1 MQRAEGVWVCY
12 VFTQLSGREQLFRR
26 ARIQLILGAT
36 MNKKF
41 LLLGLLLAGQLLVAI
56 TSLSVAHA
64 DIYQCNGKWTN
75 RPCEGETQKV
85 IKEVTREPSVD
96 RMLSAPA
103 EITSEE
109 NAPANSALEP
119 LAPRTELVRKLRKQ
133 SDDYKRKG
141 GVSLS
146 NAQIDGF
153 RRSCEDRSKPYT
165 ECLAAFNDQSGKL
178 TALNQKQE
186 ELGIDQKRNEIEED
200 KVRAIRGR

>member
-1 MQRAEGVWVCY
+1 
-12 VFTQLSGREQLFRR
+12 
-26 ARIQLILGAT
+26 

-41 LLLGLLLAGQLLVAI
+41 LLLGLLLAEPLLAGV

-75 RPCEGETQKV
+75 QPCEGEPQKV
-85 IKEVTREPSVD
+85 IKEVVREPSMD
-96 RMLSAPA
+96 RVLSLPTDVIPDESSSAS
-103 EITSEE
+103 T
-109 NAPANSALEP
+109 ALEP

-133 SDDYKRKG
+133 SDEYKRKG

-153 RRSCEDRSKPYT
+153 RRSCEDRTKPYS

-178 TALNQKQE
+178 TSLNQKQE
-186 ELGIDQKRNEIEED
+186 QIGIDQRRNEIEED